1 MRVLI
6 IILVLVFSLQSWSKA
21 DDISDF
27 EIEGISIGHTL
38 LDYLSKD
45 YIENTK
51 LPIFRGGKEHK
62 EYHKVQLK
70 SSSELYERVLLYY
83 RTNDPN
89 IIIKAI
95 VGRVYF
101 ENNINEC
108 YALQKNIVNELESI
122 FTQEKKLDRGK
133 IKNLAF
139 PDGDSY
145 KNDVSFYFKDGSM
158 VHIACYDFSS
168 KDTTSVD
175 RLSVGIYSKE
185 YFEWFL
191 SLKQ

>member
-1 MRVLI
+1 MKVFIAVLALI
-6 IILVLVFSLQSWSKA
+6 FSLQSFTKA
-21 DDISDF
+21 DDINDF
-27 EIEGISIGHTL
+27 EIEGISIGHNL

-45 YIENTK
+45 YIENK
-51 LPIFRGGKEHK
+51 KIPIFRGGEEYK
-62 EYHKVQLK
+62 EYHKVQLTK
-70 SSSELYERVLLYY
+70 FSELYERVFLYY

-89 IIIKAI
+89 IIIKGI

-108 YALQKNIVNELESI
+108 YALQKNIVSELESI
-122 FTQEKKLDRGK
+122 FTEEKKIDRGK

-145 KNDVSFYFKDGSM
+145 KNDVSFYFNDGSM
-158 VHIACYDFSS
+158 AHIACYDFSS